1 MSKIFEEFTIKELTL
16 KNRIVMPAMCMYSA
30 GKDGYANDW
39 HFTHYTARA
48 IGGVGL
54 IILEATG
61 IEPKGRISDSDLGI
75 WDDSHIEGLKKTVDL
90 GHRYGAKM
98 GIQLAHAG
106 RKSTV
111 EAMECLAPSAI
122 AFSDRMKKPREMT
135 QEDIQDVVR
144 KFGEAAKRALLA
156 GFDIVE
162 IHGAH
167 GYLINEF
174 LSPLSNER
182 TDAYGGSLENRT
194 RFLGE
199 VIASVRKEWPESK
212 PLQLRIS
219 AHEYV
224 EGGNEAE
231 TLAEMINLVKSLG
244 IDIVDVST
252 GGVVLCE
259 MDVYPGYQ
267 VKHAEI
273 IKENTG
279 LPVIAGGLL
288 TSPLMVEEI
297 LKNERAELVFLGREL
312 LRDPNWVYR
321 AARELHSNVEWP
333 IQYERAYK

>member
-1 MSKIFEEFTIKELTL
+1 MSKIFEEFTIKDLTL

-30 GKDGYANDW
+30 EKDGYANDW

-54 IILEATG
+54 ITLEATG
-61 IEPKGRISDSDLGI
+61 IEPKGRISDNDLGI
-75 WDDSHIEGLKKTVDL
+75 WDDSHIEGLKKIVDL
-90 GHRYGAKM
+90 GHKYGAKM

-111 EAMECLAPSAI
+111 EAMECIAPSPI

-135 QEDIQDVVR
+135 HGDIQDVVK
-144 KFGEAAKRALLA
+144 KFGEATKRALQA
-156 GFDIVE
+156 GFDMVE
-162 IHGAH
+162 VHGAH

-182 TDAYGGSLENRT
+182 NDEYGGSLKNRT
-194 RFLGE
+194 RFLGQ
-199 VIASVRKEWPESK
+199 VIESVRKEWPESK

-219 AHEYV
+219 AYEYV
-224 EGGNEAE
+224 KGGNEAE
-231 TLAEMINLVKSLG
+231 TLADMINLVKDLG
-244 IDIVDVST
+244 VDIIDVST

-267 VKHAEI
+267 VRHAEV
-273 IKENTG
+273 IKKNTG

-288 TSPLMVEEI
+288 TSPLMIEEI
-297 LKNERAELVFLGREL
+297 LRNNRAELVFLGREL
-312 LRDPNWVYR
+312 LREPNWVYK
-321 AARELHSNVEWP
+321 AAKELHTVVEWP
-333 IQYERAYK
+333 VQYERAYK